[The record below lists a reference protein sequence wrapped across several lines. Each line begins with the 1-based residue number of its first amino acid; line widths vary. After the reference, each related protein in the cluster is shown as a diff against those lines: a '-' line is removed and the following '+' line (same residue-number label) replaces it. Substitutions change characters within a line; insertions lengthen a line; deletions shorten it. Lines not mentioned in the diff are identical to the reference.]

1 MEPARRVA
9 AMTVV
14 LVSAGLIGCVGS
26 SPSSSTD
33 SSGTTYRVDVV
44 AGQDGDPVANA
55 TVVYFTH
62 VADMAE
68 DHWHNPSNDRVYHH
82 EDEFPNGT
90 VDLAASDQ
98 FRVLAVETTGSDGRA
113 EVQIDDAD
121 ALVSVAVGGVHG
133 YTTEVHVTG
142 VGTVWEGAVYV
153 APSDSGFDDG
163 EPRTVTLYP
172 TPVPVDI
179 QGSLDLAST
188 LPGQDRR
195 IEPYWERTSLEL
207 GLWHQFR
214 MSGIDLEMSWNNT
227 PTASADLY
235 LGAGGGDPVYTGSD
249 EDNPPAGG
257 PQTETLAV
265 DGPEGGEV
273 SSVGAVTDTTTVG
286 EELPYRITGVIEFA
300 GADVRLPADTT

>member
-14 LVSAGLIGCVGS
+14 LVSAALVGCVGS
-26 SPSSSTD
+26 PPSSSTD
-33 SSGTTYRVDVV
+33 PSGTIYRVDVV
-44 AGQDGDPVANA
+44 AGQDGEPVANA

-68 DHWHNPSNDRVYHH
+68 DHWRNPSNDRVYHH
-82 EDEFPNGT
+82 EDEIPNGT

-98 FRVLAVETTGSDGRA
+98 FRVLAVETTGPDGQAIAR
-113 EVQIDDAD
+113 IDDAD
-121 ALVSVAVGGVHG
+121 ALVSVAVGGVDG

-153 APSDSGFDDG
+153 DPSDSDFDDG
-163 EPRTVTLYP
+163 EPRTVPLYP
-172 TPVPVDI
+172 TPIPVDI
-179 QGSLDLAST
+179 QGTLDPAST
-188 LPGQDRR
+188 LPGEDRLAD
-195 IEPYWERTSLEL
+195 PYWERTSLEL

-214 MSGIDLEMSWNNT
+214 MSGIDLELSWNNT

-249 EDNPPAGG
+249 GDNPPAGG
-257 PQTETLAV
+257 PQTETLEV
-265 DGPEGGEV
+265 EGPEGREV
-273 SSVGAVTDTTTVG
+273 SSVGPVTDTTTIG
-286 EELPYRITGVIEFA
+286 ADLSYRITGQIAFA
-300 GADVRLPADTT
+300 GADVRLPAEGT